1 MRVLLAIDGSHS
13 SEVARDLVAGLAW
26 PEGSAIRVVG
36 VVEHG
41 PESFGLPWM
50 PVVRGEPGVTES
62 ALDAQLSIALEAATR
77 EIETGI
83 AAHVPAP
90 GTVKVD
96 HLVLRGHAA
105 RALVDEAREFGA
117 DLVVVG
123 SRGHGAFESMILGS
137 TSAEVVDHA
146 PCPVLVA
153 RTSSLR
159 SLVLADDGSGGARD
173 AAAIVEQWPILAE
186 VPATV
191 VTVAEVSVPWVG
203 DTPGMYGQA
212 LSSYQ
217 DTVDEARRMHA
228 DIARQTAEQL
238 GRLGRSVTT
247 QVREGDPT
255 AELVASLSAL
265 GADLVVVG
273 TRGHTGLTRMILGSV
288 ARKVLLHAPCSVL
301 VVHEGIRGRGL
312 GREDR
317 VAGADP
323 EPIPEDVAPG
333 R

>member
-1 MRVLLAIDGSHS
+1 MRVLLAIDGSRS
-13 SEVARDLVAGLAW
+13 SDIARDLLAGLAW

-41 PESFGLPWM
+41 PETFGLPWM
-50 PVVRGEPGVTES
+50 PVVKGEAGVTES
-62 ALDAQLSIALEAATR
+62 ALDAQLSGALETAAR
-77 EIETGI
+77 EIEAGV
-83 AAHVPAP
+83 AAHGAAP

-96 HLVLRGHAA
+96 HLILRGHAA
-105 RALVDEAREFGA
+105 RAIVDEAREFGA
-117 DLVVVG
+117 ELVAVG

-153 RTSSLR
+153 RASTLR
-159 SLVLADDGSGGARD
+159 SLVLADDGSSGARD

-191 VTVAEVSVPWVG
+191 VTVAEVAVPWVG
-203 DTPGMYGQA
+203 DTPGMYGQVM
-212 LSSYQ
+212 SSYEES
-217 DTVDEARRMHA
+217 VDDARRMHS
-228 DIARQTAEQL
+228 DIARRTAEQL

-255 AELVASLSAL
+255 AELVASLSGL

-301 VVHEGIRGRGL
+301 VVHEGVRGRGL
-312 GREDR
+312 GREAR
-317 VAGADP
+317 
-323 EPIPEDVAPG
+323 EPATEDVATG